1 MTSEDDKK
9 KKKEEETPPEKL
21 PKELQDLIKKLGPGM
36 SFAIPLGV
44 DSAAPEETEE
54 AEDSSEQ
61 DAKTSEALRF
71 DLTPSQVKEHLDRFV
86 IGQDQAKKA
95 LAVAVCDH
103 YNHVRE
109 VHAAGTDGP
118 PLEYVKQNV
127 ILLGP
132 TGVGK
137 TYLIRTI
144 AQLIGV
150 PFVKADVTKFSETGY
165 VGGDV
170 DDLARELIRAADG
183 DVKLAEY
190 GIIFLDEIDKVAS
203 ASNIMGRDVSG
214 RGVQTGLLKLLEET
228 EVPIK
233 SPNDISA
240 QFQDLMQMRRG
251 KTGKRT
257 INTRHIL
264 FVVSGA
270 FTGLGEI
277 IERRL
282 NESNVGFT
290 TSSTPLE
297 TDDASF
303 AEVATRDFIDYGFEP
318 EFIGRLPIRV
328 ALRDLTEDD
337 LFQILVGS
345 EGSILKQ
352 HRENFR
358 GYGIEVAFEKE
369 AIRAIA
375 TKAMHE
381 KTGARGLMTVL
392 EACLRD
398 FKFHLPDLDV
408 KRLVVNPA
416 LIENSETTLAK
427 ILKNSKEA
435 GRGFDAIEV
444 RRFEDE
450 FERVHGVRLK
460 LDDASIV
467 MAVAVAK
474 GLHMSTPVYLK
485 GVFSKHVAFLKKIN
499 SETKRSEF
507 PVTPQIL
514 NRPEEGVTLWLRG
527 KKKQG

>member
-1 MTSEDDKK
+1 MSSEEEKK
-9 KKKEEETPPEKL
+9 KKQQSPEDL
-21 PKELQDLIKKLGPGM
+21 PKDLHDILKKLGPGM

-44 DSAAPEETEE
+44 DSAAPEQTEGT
-54 AEDSSEQ
+54 EDSEEQ
-61 DAKTSEALRF
+61 KAKTSEALRF
-71 DLTPSQVKEHLDRFV
+71 DLTPSEVKSHLDRFV
-86 IGQDQAKKA
+86 IGQDPAKKA

-103 YNHVRE
+103 YNHVRR
-109 VHAAGTDGP
+109 VHSAGADRESI
-118 PLEYVKQNV
+118 EYVKQNV

-170 DDLARELIRAADG
+170 DDLARELVRAADG
-183 DVKLAEY
+183 DVELAEY

-228 EVPIK
+228 EVPVR

-251 KTGKRT
+251 KAGKRT

-290 TSSTPLE
+290 ASSAPQQA
-297 TDDASF
+297 DDASF
-303 AEVATRDFIDYGFEP
+303 SQVATRDFIEYGFEP

-328 ALRDLTEDD
+328 ALRDLTEED
-337 LFQILVGS
+337 LFQILTGS

-358 GYGIEVAFEKE
+358 GYGIEIAFEKE
-369 AIRAIA
+369 AIRAVA
-375 TKAMHE
+375 AKAMHE

-392 EACLRD
+392 EASLRD

-408 KRLVVNPA
+408 KRVVVRPE
-416 LIENSETTLAK
+416 LIEDSEKTLAKVLENSE
-427 ILKNSKEA
+427 EA

-444 RRFEDE
+444 RRFEED
-450 FERVHGVRLK
+450 FARTAGVKLK
-460 LDDASIV
+460 LDEASV
-467 MAVAVAK
+467 AMAVTVAK
-474 GLHMSTPVYLK
+474 ELHMSVPDYLK
-485 GVFSKHVAFLKKIN
+485 GVFSRHVDFLKKI
-499 SETKRSEF
+499 SRETERSEF

-514 NRPEEGVTLWLRG
+514 NRPEEGVDLWLRG
-527 KKKQG
+527 KKAQG